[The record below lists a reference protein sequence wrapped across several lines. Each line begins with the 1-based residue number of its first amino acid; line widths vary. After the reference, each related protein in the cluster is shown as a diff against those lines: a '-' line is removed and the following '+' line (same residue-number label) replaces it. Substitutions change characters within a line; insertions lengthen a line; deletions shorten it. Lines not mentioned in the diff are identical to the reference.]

1 METISED
8 KSILD
13 ELKLH
18 FKDFNSDIIEALYN
32 SNNKD
37 ISKTI
42 DALIESSNL
51 QNLYDNKEQK
61 EEPKE
66 NKEDNKIEEDDDYFL
81 FNDNKKEKEKK
92 DDNNNINKI
101 NIENEDNNNIIIEKE
116 KDNDDNVL
124 NFLIELAPF
133 NTVEEIEEKIIL
145 YNFDYDKVIA
155 SLLDNYKSDNNA
167 NQESDD
173 KNKFNDL
180 KTSLR
185 NKKEKRR
192 KKEKR
197 EKKDKIENDE
207 GERRYR
213 KYDEYKVLEFLEKN
227 KNKQRIDLHG
237 FKLSESMII
246 VKKKLEEMEQIVKE
260 NKVEKLLIIVT
271 GRGNHSPGNKP
282 VLRPNILRWLK
293 SKNYN
298 VNEKDPGALYVL
310 IQ

>member
-81 FNDNKKEKEKK
+81 FNDNKKEEKK

-101 NIENEDNNNIIIEKE
+101 NIENEDNNNIEKE

-197 EKKDKIENDE
+197 EKKDKIEKDE

>member
-81 FNDNKKEKEKK
+81 YNDNKKEKEKK

-101 NIENEDNNNIIIEKE
+101 NIENEDNNNNIIEKE

-197 EKKDKIENDE
+197 EKKDKIEKDE

-227 KNKQRIDLHG
+227 KFKQRIDLHG

>member
-92 DDNNNINKI
+92 DDNNINKI
-101 NIENEDNNNIIIEKE
+101 NIENEDNNNNIIEKE

-197 EKKDKIENDE
+197 EKKDKIEKDE